1 MFKLKD
7 LAPDRNVTI
16 NSTVD
21 EETAF
26 NWLWIWVFE
35 IEIKRQADA
44 EGRN

>member
-21 EETAF
+21 ERQLCI
-26 NWLWIWVFE
+26 WLWNLGVE
-35 IEIKRQADA
+35 IEDQTA
-44 EGRN
+44 EPMPSRN